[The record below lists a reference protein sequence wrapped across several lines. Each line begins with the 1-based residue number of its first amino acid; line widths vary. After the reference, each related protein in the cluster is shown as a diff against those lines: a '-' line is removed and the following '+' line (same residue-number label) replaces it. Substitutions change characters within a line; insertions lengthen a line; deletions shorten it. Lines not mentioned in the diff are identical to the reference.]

1 MDNKYRT
8 QFNQIKRKDVR
19 KNVVKNVLLQAKKL
33 FLYLK
38 NLLKV
43 GVQFEYTTQLFKM
56 IKTRQ

>member
-8 QFNQIKRKDVR
+8 QFNQIKKERREKKR
-19 KNVVKNVLLQAKKL
+19 CENVLLQAKKL

-56 IKTRQ
+56 IKTRH